1 MDGSDEA
8 QGLLEEIRT
17 LRHQLGEHLATEVE
31 LPEPGP
37 ELDLKSRAG
46 NTARIYKHIAQLGTG
61 HALHF
66 QYASWIKLAMLM
78 DGFVTAVETDNSLM
92 EYAAGRGMLELN
104 AHTHTVMTRLKAS
117 ADRVTMTNW
126 QDLGEKF
133 FADAVRARF
142 GTRDEVRRDAL
153 MSVGFPRKR
162 TEAFNIADS
171 IERLSEVEGQGDL
184 KQRYAVLCDF
194 VHHNT
199 GSMGAAHTAVEHKQI
214 GRIGNGAI
222 HAPGKTLFVVY
233 ADPSNR
239 RRIRGEEFERN
250 AGWLLRD
257 ARAATEW
264 IGNVPQGPFS
274 AAMNIAFTGNPY
286 AMAIEHESAP

>member
-1 MDGSDEA
+1 
-8 QGLLEEIRT
+8 
-17 LRHQLGEHLATEVE
+17 
-31 LPEPGP
+31 
-37 ELDLKSRAG
+37 
-46 NTARIYKHIAQLGTG
+46 
-61 HALHF
+61 
-66 QYASWIKLAMLM
+66 
-78 DGFVTAVETDNSLM
+78 
-92 EYAAGRGMLELN
+92 MLELN

-153 MSVGFPRKR
+153 VSVGFPRER

-184 KQRYAVLCDF
+184 QQVIRCCATSSTTTLAAWARR
-194 VHHNT
+194 T
-199 GSMGAAHTAVEHKQI
+199 RRSSTSTSGGSAMAP
-214 GRIGNGAI
+214 AI

-257 ARAATEW
+257 ARAATGW

-274 AAMNIAFTGNPY
+274 AAMNTAFTGNPY
-286 AMAIEHESAP
+286 AMVIEPESSP